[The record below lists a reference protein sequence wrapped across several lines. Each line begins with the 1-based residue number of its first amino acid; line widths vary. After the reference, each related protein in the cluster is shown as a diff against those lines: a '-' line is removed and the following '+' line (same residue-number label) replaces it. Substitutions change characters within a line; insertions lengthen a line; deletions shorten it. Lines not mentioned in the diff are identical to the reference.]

1 MIPLSLVQIIM
12 TGGFYWGIFTTA
24 GTVWAR
30 MCHCVLSLSQNGSDW
45 NSCFSVAQWEQIL
58 YYQCWSSKHVYI
70 LLLFCYA
77 FKDKTVFT
85 NKHFSFFSFSFWLCF
100 ILTQTLSPGRTLC
113 WAVICYHILHLMET
127 SLFLLSPPP
136 APLLLL
142 APARDPVWRSCRLV
156 RQLPVRPPPLG

>member
-1 MIPLSLVQIIM
+1 M
-12 TGGFYWGIFTTA
+12 GGFLLLQALSGQECVIVSCHSLKMAVT
-24 GTVWAR
+24 GTVALVWHSENR
-30 MCHCVLSLSQNGSDW
+30 
-45 NSCFSVAQWEQIL
+45 F
-58 YYQCWSSKHVYI
+58 YI
-70 LLLFCYA
+70 INVDPPNTSIFFCYA

-156 RQLPVRPPPLG
+156 RQLPVRPPPLS